1 MISRSR
7 EVAITKKGSGLK
19 MLNMVGEQSGRRDI
33 KGGSSGV
40 VERKK
45 TLSKRQYDAMK
56 KATMKVAI
64 FKSQE
69 ARYRRVTESL

>member
-1 MISRSR
+1 MFS
-7 EVAITKKGSGLK
+7 
-19 MLNMVGEQSGRRDI
+19 MVGEQSGRRDMRS
-33 KGGSSGV
+33 GSSGV

-45 TLSKRQYDAMK
+45 TLSKKQHEAMK